1 MYVHTQ
7 KDSSGN
13 FGVHSKE
20 PLFLTVF
27 RNFGMKYNKKY
38 AKNGLFIFICTWH
51 DHNIKDGKPENA
63 SCTHKYIV
71 D

>member
-1 MYVHTQ
+1 MYVHAQ
-7 KDSSGN
+7 KDSSRN
-13 FGVHSKE
+13 LGVQSKE

-27 RNFGMKYNKKY
+27 RNVDMKYDKKY
-38 AKNGLFIFICTWH
+38 AKNCLFIFICTWH
-51 DHNIKDGKPENA
+51 DHKIKDGKPKNA

>member
-1 MYVHTQ
+1 MYTR
-7 KDSSGN
+7 KKIPAGILEYNPKSRCFN
-13 FGVHSKE
+13 C
-20 PLFLTVF
+20 F
-27 RNFGMKYNKKY
+27 RNVGMKYNKKY